1 VSEAV
6 QEAPTR
12 RERRRLEIR
21 ERILDT
27 ALELFESRGYE
38 ETTVGEI
45 AERADIAYG
54 TFFNHFP
61 AKLDLLRELADRTL
75 SELFEDVE
83 EVRKNPGSFS
93 DHLVVVFENAA
104 ASAVEKGPQAR
115 ELIQAMMTSA
125 YPELAVSD
133 DRRMRRMFELLLQD
147 GQASGAIRDDVDL
160 ETLVEVVQGAWY
172 SLFLS
177 WVHFDD
183 YPLCERAAATARFLA
198 RTLVTPFPDSAR
210 PQA

>member
-1 VSEAV
+1 MGATLG
-6 QEAPTR
+6 EAPSR
-12 RERRRLEIR
+12 RERRKLEIR

-61 AKLDLLRELADRTL
+61 TKLDLLQELADRSL
-75 SELFEDVE
+75 RVLFEDVE
-83 EVRKNPGSFS
+83 EARKKPGSFT
-93 DHLVVVFENAA
+93 DHLVSVFENAA

-133 DRRMRRMFELLLQD
+133 DRRMRQIFEMLVQD
-147 GQASGAIRDDVDL
+147 GLDAGDIRDDVDL
-160 ETLVEVVQGAWY
+160 ETLVEVVQGTWY

-183 YPLCERAAATARFLA
+183 YPLRERAAATAGFLA
-198 RTLVTPFPDSAR
+198 RTLVTPFPQIAS
-210 PQA
+210 PQS